1 MNQTFNLNFLEAH
14 SYKFCHFRNWPWP
27 IYLSIRTYSYM
38 YVVLSNWLQRKIHNG
53 LLSIERERARQ
64 PQHLIWHLLFHES
77 QGQGIPK
84 KITSRLYF
92 NTYIHYIYFFHF
104 FVSPRKN
111 LKSVCQNAMKQS
123 KHQRRWQRHDDP
135 EIPSLMISL
144 SGVQTL
150 TSDCLLQNA
159 QIIGQ
164 THLVY
169 DCTNTRNSRAL
180 CLKLS
185 GRSSNH

>member
-1 MNQTFNLNFLEAH
+1 MVVQHCQKVFLKTEKSYLTSACFRFRIYWTWHNGTSYLFLKYLERMNQTFNLNFLEAH

-111 LKSVCQNAMKQS
+111 LKSVCQNAMK
-123 KHQRRWQRHDDP
+123 
-135 EIPSLMISL
+135 
-144 SGVQTL
+144 
-150 TSDCLLQNA
+150 
-159 QIIGQ
+159 
-164 THLVY
+164 
-169 DCTNTRNSRAL
+169 
-180 CLKLS
+180 
-185 GRSSNH
+185 

>member
-14 SYKFCHFRNWPWP
+14 SYKFCHFRNFG
-27 IYLSIRTYSYM
+27 LGLFTYP
-38 YVVLSNWLQRKIHNG
+38 YVHTHTCMQYCQIGYNAKYTMAFSPQK
-53 LLSIERERARQ
+53 ERAHQ
-64 PQHLIWHLLFHES
+64 PQHLIWHLLFHKS

-92 NTYIHYIYFFHF
+92 NTYIHYIYFFLF
-104 FVSPRKN
+104 FFSPRKN

-144 SGVQTL
+144 SEVQTL
-150 TSDCLLQNA
+150 TSFWLADCLFCKNA
-159 QIIGQ
+159 QIIGKN
-164 THLVY
+164 HLVY
-169 DCTNTRNSRAL
+169 E
-180 CLKLS
+180 
-185 GRSSNH
+185 